1 MKRKAFTLIELLV
14 VVAIIALLIAIL
26 LPSLSRAREL
36 AKRTNCVA
44 NQKGIGTAIK
54 IYANENGDWYPH
66 HFYNPTYNAA
76 GAIPQTHNI
85 TWIGTMSTQTSV
97 GGGLSMKEPTTS
109 TGKNTVGHPSRSL
122 FLLIVNQQST
132 AGQFICPSSG
142 DTEDDLRNRGTDAS
156 VQPESAAQPGINRF
170 DFRGYP
176 YLSYGYQ
183 MPYAKRAKPREGMDQ
198 RMPISSDK
206 GPFFQVGDTVT
217 GTQTVPDKDVPG
229 DNSPKTSDFGATTDA
244 ILKTSAEKWR
254 AYNSQN
260 HNGEGQNVLYSDGH
274 AEWQKKPTVGVNNDN
289 IFTLQGSWTDAVQV
303 LLGTEPG
310 VNPGD
315 KNGPLSN
322 TDACIVP

>member
-1 MKRKAFTLIELLV
+1 VKRKAFTLIELLV

-54 IYANENGDWYPH
+54 IYANENGDWYPQ

-85 TWIGTMSTQTSV
+85 TWIGTMGTTGQLSIKEQTS
-97 GGGLSMKEPTTS
+97 S
-109 TGKNTVGHPSRSL
+109 TGKSTVGHPSRSL
-122 FLLIVNQQST
+122 FLLIVGQQST
-132 AGQFICPSSG
+132 TGPFICPSSG
-142 DTEDDLRNRGTDAS
+142 DTEDDLRNRGSDSTIG
-156 VQPESAAQPGINRF
+156 QESAAQPGINRF

-176 YLSYGYQ
+176 YMSYGYQ

-198 RMPISSDK
+198 RMPISADK
-206 GPFFQVGDTVT
+206 GPFFQVGDTYT
-217 GTQTVPDKDVPG
+217 AAQTTPDKDVAG
-229 DNSPKTSDFGATTDA
+229 NNSPLTSQFGATTDL
-244 ILKTSAEKWR
+244 ILKTSSEKWR

-274 AEWQKKPTVGVNNDN
+274 AEWQRKPTVGVNNDN
-289 IFTLQGSWTDAVQV
+289 IYTLQGSWTDAVQV
-303 LLGTEPG
+303 LLGTEPA
-310 VNPGD
+310 VSPGD
-315 KNGPLSN
+315 ENGPVSN